1 MLSTLPTTIISANTT
16 AIAINPIAIYFSIP
30 DLAIIIPA
38 RPARAIATHIIMNIV
53 QISITSNAILIVCFL
68 ANLESFLVINVMTAI
83 IAIVSIIIKNNGITT
98 TTNAAIMMGAIK
110 ASIRIV
116 LHSLNI
122 ALNTLFIFLIPCTTC
137 LGIVFITLESKA
149 IAVTTK

>member
-1 MLSTLPTTIISANTT
+1 
-16 AIAINPIAIYFSIP
+16 
-30 DLAIIIPA
+30 
-38 RPARAIATHIIMNIV
+38 
-53 QISITSNAILIVCFL
+53 
-68 ANLESFLVINVMTAI
+68 MTAI

-98 TTNAAIMMGAIK
+98 TTNAAIMMGATK